1 MTTHGANDEAWGSFP
16 ELPGEHLRW
25 HQIRWKVSEI
35 ATRDGTVLATVEG
48 VSLFPVP
55 GFMPRP
61 ASRVTI
67 GQQTYRVEDRI
78 FDARITASDGST
90 ILSYTGVKNFNRRA
104 EAVAHLSN
112 GQSLRFPV
120 QGTSKRNAV
129 MTATDDSGEPVF
141 RLRQVRNTGRG
152 EERQKVVE
160 VVVAP
165 GRQITPDLLLVMAT
179 GYHNLANFFDRPG
192 GGP

>member
-1 MTTHGANDEAWGSFP
+1 MTGRASAAGGRGLPSEAADVIVVGAGPAGSSAALRLAQAGLDVLVLEKARFP
-16 ELPGEHLRW
+16 RE
-25 HQIRWKVSEI
+25 KVCG
-35 ATRDGTVLATVEG
+35 DGLT
-48 VSLFPVP
+48 
-55 GFMPRP
+55 PR
-61 ASRVTI
+61 A
-67 GQQTYRVEDRI
+67 
-78 FDARITASDGST
+78 
-90 ILSYTGVKNFNRRA
+90 A

-165 GRQITPDLLLVMAT
+165 GRQITPDLPLVMAT